1 MPLGSASLG
10 SAHFKQNLCLRMA
23 NCEFSVKNHA
33 YSSSRLAERL
43 VLSEFDF
50 PELLFSALRAG
61 CLAQFSCLPTL
72 ASTAC
77 TDRTRMICVP

>member
-50 PELLFSALRAG
+50 PELLFSALRVPDVSRSFLL
-61 CLAQFSCLPTL
+61 CPPLLPRLAQ
-72 ASTAC
+72 TAHG
-77 TDRTRMICVP
+77 